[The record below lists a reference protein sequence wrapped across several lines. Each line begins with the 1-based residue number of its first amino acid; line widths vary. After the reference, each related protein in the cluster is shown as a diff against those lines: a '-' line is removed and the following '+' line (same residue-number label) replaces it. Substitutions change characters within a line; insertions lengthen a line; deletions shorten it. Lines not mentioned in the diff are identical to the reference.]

1 MRVTPERRA
10 TGTDPVSLLP
20 QKAKVVRLERLP
32 NEAGIEPVKLLPLMF
47 KVVRAVRLPSEAGK
61 EPDTRRF
68 LFPTSMPVILPL
80 VTVIPGQSFIFV
92 QVGPLP
98 PLYQSSQFCPSEGFR
113 THVHQNA
120 SRLMQSSTR
129 SLFAPS
135 TLGWVAVS
143 T

>member
-92 QVGPLP
+92 QPCLLPLTIHRP
-98 PLYQSSQFCPSEGFR
+98 DVREHREFSHLHATQFG
-113 THVHQNA
+113 
-120 SRLMQSSTR
+120 
-129 SLFAPS
+129 
-135 TLGWVAVS
+135 VS
-143 T
+143 TYLLHYL